1 MGFFDPN
8 SGNNNGTPPADFQ
21 IKGKMQ
27 LRDATGNIV
36 TSLPMTDGRGQYTR
50 TLTADNI
57 GQNNLG
63 AYYTGDKQFASG
75 NVDSFNSHVADANGK
90 NATKGIFNGVTQII
104 AGPGLYISSPN
115 GQGVVTVS
123 TQPLQTSVSTDTLF
137 DVSWT
142 TQVDSPYGI
151 IGQFVAV
158 GMNGANASS
167 RDGHNWSHMKPFS
180 DGHGIIGVSTEI
192 NSAIPDN
199 HIEYNGVG
207 GSGMS
212 YYGRAGINGD
222 AIYTSTQLS
231 DQHGPI
237 SQSLLS
243 TFIFNV
249 AGSNGSGG
257 GGGGGSGGGGNGG
270 STSTGTTSTSS
281 DFVITAYDVNNFSAP
296 LAYTPFVNATDSS
309 DLSLGVS
316 PPGTQSWSQLFGLDN
331 SYAAGG
337 AHANMQFNLTF
348 KFNGTTFIPA
358 NGAPFTWPIG
368 DSGYGGNY
376 TIEWTQVLTSPIDSI
391 PQQSSMKG
399 KVFDANLVPFT
410 FTQGQANTVTVI
422 LTFTDAASTVHTKT
436 ATVTATW
443 S

>member
-1 MGFFDPN
+1 MGFFDIT
-8 SGNNNGTPPADFQ
+8 GNNGENTAPTNTDTTLIP
-21 IKGKMQ
+21 GKMQ
-27 LRDATGNIV
+27 LRDADGNIL
-36 TSLPMTDGRGQYTR
+36 TSVPLTNGRASFTR
-50 TLTADNI
+50 TVTDANI
-57 GQNNLG
+57 GQNNLQ
-63 AYYTGDKQFASG
+63 ATYTGDSRFAG
-75 NVDSFNSHVADANGK
+75 RNADSFNSHVADANGN
-90 NATKGIFNGVTQII
+90 NATAGKLNNVTQIV

-137 DVSWT
+137 DVAWT
-142 TQVDSPYGI
+142 TQIDSPYGI
-151 IGQFVAV
+151 VGQFVAV
-158 GMNGANASS
+158 GMSGANASS
-167 RDGHNWSHMKPFS
+167 RDGHNWSHMKPFA

-199 HIEYNGVG
+199 HLEYNGVG
-207 GSGMS
+207 GAGMS

-237 SQSLLS
+237 SQSLVS

-249 AGSNGSGG
+249 AGANSSGG
-257 GGGGGSGGGGNGG
+257 GGGGG

-281 DFVITAYDVNNFSAP
+281 DFVIAAYDSNNFNAP
-296 LAYTPFVNATDSS
+296 LAYTPFGNATDSS
-309 DLSLGVS
+309 DLSLS
-316 PPGTQSWSQLFGLDN
+316 ITPPGTQNWSQLFGLDS
-331 SYAAGG
+331 SYASGG
-337 AHANMQFNLTF
+337 VHQNMQFNLTF

-368 DSGYGGNY
+368 DSGSGGIY
-376 TIEWTQVLTSPIDSI
+376 TVEWNQALTSPIDSI

-399 KVFDANLVPFT
+399 KVFDANLMPFT
-410 FTQGQANTVTVI
+410 FTQGQANTVTII